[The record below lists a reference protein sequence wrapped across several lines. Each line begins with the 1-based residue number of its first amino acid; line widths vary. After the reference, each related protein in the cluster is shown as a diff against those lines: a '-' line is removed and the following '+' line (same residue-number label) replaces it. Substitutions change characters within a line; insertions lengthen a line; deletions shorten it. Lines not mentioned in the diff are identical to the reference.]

1 MRAMTPDTPPATKPD
16 PEPEPGRLEKLHD
29 GLTSPGGRLVRYL
42 LVLIIV
48 GLAVYLS
55 LTGWFQVCEIVESE
69 KEGLTRTCS
78 GPNLT
83 SAGVLATVVFVLLL
97 LWPDLSEFSA
107 FGVTLKKLVQKVEE
121 KVTETRDKTTHIDD
135 TTTSTRSRVEDLQ
148 STIATQG
155 GDISHRLSLIQSD
168 LTLLSDREAERVAA
182 PSYSEAVR
190 LPSDP
195 VPLSPSPRWDS
206 LDRDALIRVCEELF
220 GSDTLERAVGRLDD
234 VLGDMW
240 WPAEAGEGVDSRT
253 AAYTG
258 LVLEMFRT
266 FQERWG
272 RVRYDR
278 FHREQVDTI
287 LRSIESMLLAL
298 VGGRFVDDESIRIAL
313 AALRLLHRQEL

>member
-16 PEPEPGRLEKLHD
+16 PGRLEKLHD
-29 GLTSPGGRLVRYL
+29 WLTSPGGRLIRYL

-55 LTGWFQVCEIVESE
+55 LTGWFQVCETVDSE
-69 KEGLTRTCS
+69 KDGLTRTCS

-83 SAGVLATVVFVLLL
+83 SAGVLAAVIFVLLL

-121 KVTETRDKTTHIDD
+121 KVTETRDKAAHIDN
-135 TTTSTRSRVEDLQ
+135 TTTTTRSRVEDLQ
-148 STIATQG
+148 STVATQG

-168 LTLLSDREAERVAA
+168 LTSLTEREAERIAA
-182 PSYSEAVR
+182 PPYSEAVR
-190 LPSDP
+190 VPSEP
-195 VPLSPSPRWDS
+195 APLSPSPRWDS
-206 LDRDALIRVCEELF
+206 LDRDALVRVCEELF
-220 GSDTLERAVGRLDD
+220 GSDNLEYTVGSLDN

-240 WPAEAGEGVDSRT
+240 GPAEGVEGVDSRN

-258 LVLEMFRT
+258 LILELFRT
-266 FQERWG
+266 FRERWE
-272 RVRYDR
+272 RARQDR

-298 VGGRFVDDESIRIAL
+298 IGGRYVDDESIRIAL
-313 AALRLLHRQEL
+313 AALRLLHQQER

>member
-1 MRAMTPDTPPATKPD
+1 MRAMTTDTPPATKPD
-16 PEPEPGRLEKLHD
+16 PKRKPGRLEKLHD
-29 GLTSPGGRLVRYL
+29 WLTSPGGRLIRYL

-55 LTGWFQVCEIVESE
+55 LTGWFQVCEVVDSE

-83 SAGVLATVVFVLLL
+83 SAGVLAAVVFVLLL

-121 KVTETRDKTTHIDD
+121 KVTETRDKATHIDD
-135 TTTSTRSRVEDLQ
+135 TTTTTRSRVEDLQ
-148 STIATQG
+148 STVAEQG
-155 GDISHRLSLIQSD
+155 GDIRHRLSLIQSD
-168 LTLLSDREAERVAA
+168 LTLLSNREAERVAA
-182 PSYSEAVR
+182 PPYSEAVR
-190 LPSDP
+190 VPSEP
-195 VPLSPSPRWDS
+195 APLSPSPRWDS
-206 LDRDALIRVCEELF
+206 LDRDAFIRACEELF
-220 GSDTLERAVGRLDD
+220 GSEPLEYAVGSLDD

-240 WPAEAGEGVDSRT
+240 WPADAGEGVDSRT

-258 LVLEMFRT
+258 LMLELFRT
-266 FQERWG
+266 FRERWE
-272 RVRYDR
+272 RTRHDR

-298 VGGRFVDDESIRIAL
+298 VGGKFVDGESIRIAL
-313 AALRLLHRQEL
+313 AALRLLHRYEL